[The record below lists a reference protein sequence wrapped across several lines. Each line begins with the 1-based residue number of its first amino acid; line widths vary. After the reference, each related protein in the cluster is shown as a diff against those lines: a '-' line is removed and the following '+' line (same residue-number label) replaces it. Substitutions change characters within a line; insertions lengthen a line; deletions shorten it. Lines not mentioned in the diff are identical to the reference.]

1 MRADFLL
8 HHLILRCQMMYVA
21 YAGHC
26 GAADA
31 GTNSVS
37 LKAGRESLAI
47 IAAAK
52 TKHTA
57 TATVMCAF
65 VFVDP
70 DFMLG
75 AISSCAKHT

>member
-1 MRADFLL
+1 
-8 HHLILRCQMMYVA
+8 MMYVA
-21 YAGHC
+21 FVGHC
-26 GAADA
+26 GVVDA
-31 GTNSVS
+31 GTNNAS
-37 LKAGRESLAI
+37 LKADRESLAI

-65 VFVDP
+65 VFVDL

-75 AISSCAKHT
+75 VISSCAKHT